1 MVDDRKGAVVH
12 RATEADADTIGGM
25 LDAFNREYDEPS
37 PGPVWIAERVRGLM
51 AAGDMVVLLIGDGP
65 EGVAVLRFRP
75 SMWSEAV
82 EAYLAELYVVP
93 ERRGQGLGRALLEE
107 VIVVA
112 REVGADRIELNTSED
127 DVAARGLYER
137 FGFTDRE
144 GRPDG
149 PIMYYYER
157 EL

>member
-1 MVDDRKGAVVH
+1 MVRRAGVEDVEVVGRLLDD
-12 RATEADADTIGGM
+12 
-25 LDAFNREYDEPS
+25 FNREYEEPS
-37 PGPVWIAERVRGLM
+37 PGAEWIAKRVSALL
-51 AAGDMVVLLIGDGP
+51 GDDFVVLLIGDGP
-65 EGVAVLRFRP
+65 EGLAVVWLRAAL
-75 SMWSEAV
+75 WSDSP

-93 ERRGQGLGRALLEE
+93 GRRGEGLGRALLEE

-112 REVGADRIELNTSED
+112 RAAGADRIELNTSED
-127 DVAARGLYER
+127 DLAARGLYER
-137 FGFTDRE
+137 FGFTNRE